1 MHIAVFILN
10 CWFSVLLYPFWF
22 IVIRFKI
29 KKRFLPKLEKEWTS
43 CQQHRWPNELNWN
56 ILLSA
61 QVIPQAS
68 VGEMHRAIRTTFQRV
83 TDFFIPPTNLIIT
96 HVR

>member
-29 KKRFLPKLEKEWTS
+29 KKKDF
-43 CQQHRWPNELNWN
+43 CQN
-56 ILLSA
+56 
-61 QVIPQAS
+61 
-68 VGEMHRAIRTTFQRV
+68 
-83 TDFFIPPTNLIIT
+83 
-96 HVR
+96 